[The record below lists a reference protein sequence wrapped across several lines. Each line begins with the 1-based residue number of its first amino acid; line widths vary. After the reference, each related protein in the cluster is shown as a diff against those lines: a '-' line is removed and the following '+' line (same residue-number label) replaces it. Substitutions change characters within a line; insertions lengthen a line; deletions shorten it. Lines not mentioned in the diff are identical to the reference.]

1 LSSSEHAFSHDQRI
15 LIEVRGRGEWIA
27 ESVPRD
33 RALHIYRLSVGDW
46 LVSEVGR
53 DSEGRGS
60 TLRAALT
67 ALSAG
72 VPAPDWWELLLDT
85 LDRGVES
92 R

>member
-1 LSSSEHAFSHDQRI
+1 MSFPEDAISHDQRI

-27 ESVPRD
+27 ESRSRD
-33 RALHIYRLSVGDW
+33 RALHVYRLSARDW

-60 TLRAALT
+60 TLSAALA

-85 LDRGVES
+85 LDRGVEPS
-92 R
+92 